1 MLSEERNSAEKQAE
15 NSRKTSLASTIQS
28 QKHSEAEKAQAHD
41 HSSENQAEKVA
52 AEESCPDGVDASK
65 RRPMSP
71 STLALMCDEQ
81 DSMFSAAPSPS
92 RLEVQNNVSSSQ
104 LQLEQRTSETY
115 EEQER
120 IILTKFRDCLNR
132 LITLGE
138 IKGKFSS
145 FRVSIALVFKY
156 THTLEM

>member
-15 NSRKTSLASTIQS
+15 NSRKTSLASTTIQS
-28 QKHSEAEKAQAHD
+28 QKHSEAEKAQAND
-41 HSSENQAEKVA
+41 HSSENQAEKAA
-52 AEESCPDGVDASK
+52 AEESDGIDASK

-71 STLALMCDEQ
+71 TTLALMCDEQ
-81 DSMFSAAPSPS
+81 DSMFTAAPSPNRS
-92 RLEVQNNVSSSQ
+92 EVQNNVSSSQ
-104 LQLEQRTSETY
+104 SQPEQRTTEAY

-145 FRVSIALVFKY
+145 SSSLSKVWSI
-156 THTLEM
+156 LERRTN